1 MDEGSIMYE
10 NGGGG
15 DFFTAAMAV
24 GSSRSLPISS
34 PPSTAVP
41 VGVNGGLNYI
51 LHHVSKFDTLAG
63 VAIKYGVEVA
73 DIKRQN
79 GLVTDLQM
87 FALKTI
93 QIPLPG
99 RHTPSPSLSNAHDIP
114 HRPSSSNQTTSSN
127 GHSDLLGPFQS
138 LRLKSSSERKVS
150 PAMSSLQG
158 YYGLRHIDQKTTAEG
173 LEMSAYPKVGA
184 HYLEDVS
191 FAKSSP
197 TLNPPLSHHRKSK
210 SVANG
215 FVTEKSDL
223 ISQAMSQTAEDSHSE
238 NWIMKLVKS
247 RHKSE
252 ADFTFRTPEKLLKE
266 ENSSGSAIS
275 VVTGKGLALRPKS
288 ASRTVSG
295 GVDAEAGGPNTI
307 PSGSGDSLFSD
318 NDNGVRKSSSASSLD
333 DSDTSGL
340 SSIWPASKWSL
351 KPDFQALSNAV
362 IASPI
367 FDGLPK
373 PMGRRNKAALD

>member
-1 MDEGSIMYE
+1 MEKESVMYE

-15 DFFTAAMAV
+15 DLYAVTMAV
-24 GSSRSLPISS
+24 GSSKSLPISS
-34 PPSTAVP
+34 PASTAVA
-41 VGVNGGLNYI
+41 VGANGGLNYI

-99 RHTPSPSLSNAHDIP
+99 RHPPSPSLSNAHDIP
-114 HRPSSSNQTTSSN
+114 RRPTSSNQTPSSN

-138 LRLKSSSERKVS
+138 LKSKSSSERKVS

-158 YYGLRHIDQKTTAEG
+158 YYGLRHIDQKGTAGG
-173 LEMSAYPKVGA
+173 LEMSVYPKGGA

-191 FAKSSP
+191 FTKSSP
-197 TLNPPLSHHRKSK
+197 ISNPPLSHHRKSK

-215 FVTEKSDL
+215 FVTEKSNL
-223 ISQAMSQTAEDSHSE
+223 IDQVLSQAAVDSDSD

-247 RHKSE
+247 HQKSE
-252 ADFTFRTPEKLLKE
+252 ADFISRTPEKLLKE

-275 VVTGKGLALRPKS
+275 VVTGRGLALRPKS
-288 ASRTVSG
+288 AGRTVS

-307 PSGSGDSLFSD
+307 PSGPADSVLSD
-318 NDNGVRKSSSASSLD
+318 NDDGVRKSSSTSSLA
-333 DSDTSGL
+333 DSDTSAL

-362 IASPI
+362 IARPI